1 MENNKALE
9 IVDKYRQYF
18 KEEII
23 PSKKYPQDKAI
34 AFCNADDILA
44 HCHSMLGGVVE
55 FISLG
60 DGEKRDRALIRLGFI
75 QCGLWATGHYTVE
88 DLKNHNRP
96 DEGTIDSKTHE
107 PLTKEDLEDW
117 EY

>member
-1 MENNKALE
+1 MENKKVLE
-9 IVDKYRQYF
+9 IVDKYKQYF
-18 KEEII
+18 QEEVI
-23 PSKKYPQDKAI
+23 PNIKYPHDKAVL
-34 AFCNADDILA
+34 FGNVDDILA
-44 HCHSMLGGVVE
+44 HCHSMLNGVGE

-60 DGEKRDRALIRLGFI
+60 DKEKRDRALIRLGFI

-88 DLKNHNRP
+88 DLKDHNRP
-96 DEGTIDSKTHE
+96 DVETISEQTNQ

>member
-1 MENNKALE
+1 MENNKVLE
-9 IVDKYRQYF
+9 IVERYRQYF
-18 KEEII
+18 QEEVI
-23 PSKKYPQDKAI
+23 PNKKYPHNQTI
-34 AFCNADDILA
+34 FFCNANDILF
-44 HCHSMLGGVVE
+44 HCHSMLGGVEE
-55 FISLG
+55 FISLA
-60 DGEKRDRALIRLGFI
+60 DKDKRDRALIRLGFI

-96 DEGTIDSKTHE
+96 DEGTISAKTHE

>member
-1 MENNKALE
+1 MENRKVLE
-9 IVDKYRQYF
+9 VTEKYRRYF
-18 KEEII
+18 QEEVIQ
-23 PSKKYPQDKAI
+23 SKKYPHDKAVS
-34 AFCNADDILA
+34 FCNVDDILA
-44 HCHSMLGGVVE
+44 HCHSMLSGVEE
-55 FISLG
+55 FISLA
-60 DGEKRDRALIRLGFI
+60 DKDQRDRALIRFGFI

-96 DEGTIDSKTHE
+96 DAGTVSEKTQQ

>member
-1 MENNKALE
+1 MEDQKVLE
-9 IVDKYRQYF
+9 VIKQYRQYF
-18 KEEII
+18 QRERI
-23 PSKKYPQDKAI
+23 SNKKYPNGEHICFFD
-34 AFCNADDILA
+34 ADDVLA
-44 HCHSMLGGVVE
+44 HCHSMLSGVEE

-60 DGEKRDRALIRLGFI
+60 DKEKRDRALIRLGFI

-96 DEGTIDSKTHE
+96 DAGTVSDKTHE